1 MSSQMCSRC
10 NKIINPGDLFYRLT
24 IKVFADFDGI
34 ISIKEKKMDLNKE
47 FDKIKS
53 YPEDLLE
60 EEVYKEFDFI
70 LCPRCKEIYCANP
83 LHLPLNNLK
92 TKDNA

>member
-1 MSSQMCSRC
+1 MASRRCSRC
-10 NKIINPGDLFYRLT
+10 GKTINPGDLLFRLT

-34 ISIKEKKMDLNKE
+34 INIQAKELDLDKE

-53 YPEDLLE
+53 CPEDLLE

-70 LCPRCKEIYCANP
+70 LCPRCKEIYCENP
-83 LHLPLNNLK
+83 LYLPLYNLK
-92 TKDNA
+92 PNNNV

>member
-1 MSSQMCSRC
+1 MSSQICNRC
-10 NKIINPGDLFYRLT
+10 NRIINSGDLFYRLV
-24 IKVFADFDGI
+24 IKVFADFDGVI
-34 ISIKEKKMDLNKE
+34 NIKGKKMDLNEE
-47 FDKIKS
+47 FKKIKS

-83 LHLPLNNLK
+83 LHLPFDS
-92 TKDNA
+92 TKIPNDV